1 MQHPDPNHLV
11 VLVDGSSYLFR
22 AFHGLPPLTNRDG
35 HPTGALH
42 GVIKMLAKL
51 YDDHQPAYFGV
62 VFDAPG
68 KTFRHELYP
77 AYKAHRPP
85 MPDDLRVQIEPL
97 HRLIKALGFP
107 LIIEPGV
114 EADDVIGTLAMQALA
129 EHYQVVT
136 SSGDKDMAQLLTHA
150 DITLLDT
157 MKNAVTTTANIA
169 ERFKVDA
176 LRADQVIDFLA
187 LVGDTSDNI
196 PGVPKVGPKTAAK
209 WLAEYQNIDNIIDNA
224 TKIPGKIGENLR
236 AGLDT
241 LRLSQ
246 QLATINTALELNTR
260 IADLAL
266 QPRQPDKLVALCDT
280 YELASIKAQ
289 YLKTPT
295 APPPAPVATHYR
307 AITTLDELDALIKR
321 LQNSDGYAIDTETD
335 SLDYMRANLVG
346 ISVAPA
352 PGEAYYL
359 PLAHQLSANL
369 PYDEALARLKPLL
382 EADAPPKSGQH
393 HKYDRH
399 IFARA
404 GIQLRGIK
412 DDTML
417 MSSITDSTATRH
429 NLDDL
434 ADYYLNHQT
443 TTFEDI
449 AGKGAKQ
456 LTFDQIPLETATD
469 YACEDADITLRLKNH
484 IAPKLAAAP
493 RLDALYRDLEM
504 PLAEL
509 LYKIEATG
517 VRIDPAAL
525 AAQSAE
531 ISAQLA
537 ALEQAAHALAG
548 APFNLGSP
556 KQLQEI
562 LYDQLGLP
570 VLRKTPKGQP
580 STNEEVLAELA
591 ESHGAE
597 LPRLILEHRGL
608 AKLKTTYTDRLPEL
622 INPQTGRIHTSY
634 HQAVTST
641 GRLSSSDPN
650 LQNIPVRSDEGRRI
664 RRAFIAEDGWQ
675 ILAADYSQ
683 IELRIMAHLS
693 ADPGLLAAFAR
704 GDDIHRATA
713 AEIFGVAPDAV
724 SREQRRD
731 AKAINF
737 GLIYGMSAFGLARQ
751 LNIPRG
757 QAAAYIDT
765 YFARYPKVRDYM
777 ETTRA
782 TASKQG
788 YIETLLGR
796 RLYLPDINSK
806 NPQRRQASERLA
818 INAPMQGSAADIIKR
833 AMLAIDRELGLAP
846 LPNTTSLPSETAG
859 IPNTTPLPRGGGP
872 GFPLEKGGRLFQG
885 NPEWGQQTNR
895 AATTRADLRLIMQV
909 HDELVFEIRPEAA
922 AELTPKIVALMEN
935 AMTLAVPLIV
945 DTGIGANW
953 DEAH

>member
-1 MQHPDPNHLV
+1 MHQPDPNHLV

-22 AFHGLPPLTNRDG
+22 AYHGLPPLTTRDG

-51 YDDHQPAYFGV
+51 YDDHQPAYFGI
-62 VFDAPG
+62 VFDAKG
-68 KTFRHELYP
+68 KTFRHDLYP

-85 MPDDLRVQIEPL
+85 MPEELRVQIEPL
-97 HRLIKALGFP
+97 HRLIEALGFP

-114 EADDVIGTLAMQALA
+114 EADDVIGTLAMQALS
-129 EHYQVVT
+129 EHYQVVI

-187 LVGDTSDNI
+187 LVGDSADNI
-196 PGVPKVGPKTAAK
+196 PGVAKVGPKTAAK
-209 WLAEYQNIDNIIDNA
+209 WLAEYQTIDNLIDHA
-224 TKIPGKIGENLR
+224 SKIPGKIGDNLR

-246 QLATINTALELNTR
+246 QLATINTALDLNTT

-266 QPRQPDKLVALCDT
+266 QPRQPDKLAALCDT

-289 YLKTPT
+289 YLKTPA
-295 APPPAPVATHYR
+295 APPAAPVATHYR
-307 AITTLDELDALIKR
+307 AITTLDELDALISR

-346 ISVAPA
+346 ISVAP
-352 PGEAYYL
+352 GEAYYL
-359 PLAHQLSANL
+359 PLAHQLSTNL
-369 PYDEALARLKPLL
+369 PYSEALARLKPLI
-382 EADAPPKSGQH
+382 EAETPPKSGQH

-404 GIQLRGIK
+404 GIQLRGVQ

-417 MSSITDSTATRH
+417 MSYIADSTATRH

-434 ADYYLNHQT
+434 ADYDLNHKT

-456 LTFDQIPLETATD
+456 LTFDQIPLEAATD

-484 IAPKLAAAP
+484 LAPKLAAAP

-622 INPQTGRIHTSY
+622 INPHTGRIHTSY

-641 GRLSSSDPN
+641 GRLSSTDPN
-650 LQNIPVRSDEGRRI
+650 LQNIPVRSDAGRRI
-664 RRAFIAEDGWQ
+664 RRAFIAADGWQ

-713 AEIFGVAPDAV
+713 AEIFGVAPADV

-751 LNIPRG
+751 LGIPRG
-757 QAAAYIDT
+757 QAADYIDT

-777 ETTRA
+777 DATREA
-782 TASKQG
+782 AHKQG
-788 YIETLLGR
+788 YVETLLGR

-833 AMLAIDRELGLAP
+833 AMLAIDRELELSP
-846 LPNTTSLPSETAG
+846 LPGAG
-859 IPNTTPLPRGGGP
+859 GTHNNNPLPREAGEGWGGGV
-872 GFPLEKGGRLFQG
+872 K
-885 NPEWGQQTNR
+885 TR
-895 AATTRADLRLIMQV
+895 AATARDDLRLIMQV
-909 HDELVFEIRPEAA
+909 HDELVFEIRPQAA
-922 AELTPKIVALMEN
+922 AELTPRIVALMEN
-935 AMTLAVPLIV
+935 AMTLSVPLIV
-945 DTGIGANW
+945 ETGLGANW